1 MAPWILPTLGYILTL
16 GLAGVTIK
24 LALRTISWQQLVL
37 WVPVVYIVWA
47 IVFAVFGGARFPLGA
62 GGGWAALTAI
72 CASSALILFF
82 VALDRG
88 DASKVVPV
96 GSAYPV
102 VTLIASAIFLSES
115 ITPIRVVGT
124 ALVVAGVV
132 LLSR

>member
-47 IVFAVFGGARFPLGA
+47 IVFAATGARFPLGE
-62 GGGWAALTAI
+62 GGGWAALTAVF
-72 CASSALILFF
+72 ASSALVLFF

-115 ITPIRVVGT
+115 ITPIRVAGT

>member
-1 MAPWILPTLGYILTL
+1 MAPWILPTLGYIITL

-47 IVFAVFGGARFPLGA
+47 IVFALVGGARFPLGA
-62 GGGWAALTAI
+62 GGGWAALTAL

-115 ITPIRVVGT
+115 ITPIRVAGT

>member
-47 IVFAVFGGARFPLGA
+47 VVFAVIGGARFPLGE

-115 ITPIRVVGT
+115 ITPIRVAGT